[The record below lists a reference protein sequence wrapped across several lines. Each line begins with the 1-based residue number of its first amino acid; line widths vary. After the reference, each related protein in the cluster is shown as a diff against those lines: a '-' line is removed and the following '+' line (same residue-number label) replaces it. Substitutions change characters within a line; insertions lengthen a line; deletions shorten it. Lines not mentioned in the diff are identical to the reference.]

1 MKTTKT
7 KTKPKVE
14 EVTESPQEVIETIG
28 KYDIAILMNG
38 ETYSCITDNV
48 KEYIL
53 SLKPELLFSE
63 IYVTIKTTED
73 IIERKLNL
81 VQGKRLFSDEMNMDI
96 FINNLFLE

>member
-7 KTKPKVE
+7 KIKPEVE
-14 EVTESPQEVIETIG
+14 EVIKTTQKKIKTTG
-28 KYDIAILMNG
+28 KYDITIGMNG

-81 VQGKRLFSDEMNMDI
+81 IQGKRLFSDEMNMDI